1 MIIKKLFKFIKNL
14 SPIIIQTPTTESV
27 GNMSQHIYHGLI
39 TARKLNKKVLFL
51 FPYDLFKPFYFSKF
65 KLGVNSELKKIESE
79 YLFLS
84 QKNIF
89 VIFLNILLT
98 TTYIFIIS
106 IRVILE
112 KLFVI
117 KLPRFFRRPTIGYKR
132 LWINPKNTEYINN
145 LSIRLSDKTMK
156 IGETKI
162 REMGIPKGAWY
173 VCVYA
178 RDGGFYSSKNYKEGT
193 NKKIRNSNIK
203 NYIKAIKLITDRGG
217 WVIRMGDRN
226 MQPLSK
232 IKNVIDYPFSEFKSD
247 LMDLYLI
254 KNCSFF
260 IGNHSGITGAAI
272 MFEKPCLFPNCPL
285 VFSIKRPLHYGSLF
299 IPKHI
304 FCRKMNRNLTISEA
318 LEKLECGIDFSK
330 DDNYLYVENS
340 EDEIFDLVKEFLER
354 KSNTNE
360 YTKAQM
366 EWNKKIDES
375 IKIFMDRDFNKN
387 SPRKIREEMYEA
399 FHQKGTIG
407 NAFLSKYY

>member
-1 MIIKKLFKFIKNL
+1 
-14 SPIIIQTPTTESV
+14 
-27 GNMSQHIYHGLI
+27 
-39 TARKLNKKVLFL
+39 
-51 FPYDLFKPFYFSKF
+51 
-65 KLGVNSELKKIESE
+65 
-79 YLFLS
+79 
-84 QKNIF
+84 
-89 VIFLNILLT
+89 
-98 TTYIFIIS
+98 
-106 IRVILE
+106 
-112 KLFVI
+112 
-117 KLPRFFRRPTIGYKR
+117 
-132 LWINPKNTEYINN
+132 
-145 LSIRLSDKTMK
+145 
-156 IGETKI
+156 
-162 REMGIPKGAWY
+162 
-173 VCVYA
+173 
-178 RDGGFYSSKNYKEGT
+178 
-193 NKKIRNSNIK
+193 
-203 NYIKAIKLITDRGG
+203 
-217 WVIRMGDRN
+217 
-226 MQPLSK
+226 
-232 IKNVIDYPFSEFKSD
+232 
-247 LMDLYLI
+247 
-254 KNCSFF
+254 
-260 IGNHSGITGAAI
+260 